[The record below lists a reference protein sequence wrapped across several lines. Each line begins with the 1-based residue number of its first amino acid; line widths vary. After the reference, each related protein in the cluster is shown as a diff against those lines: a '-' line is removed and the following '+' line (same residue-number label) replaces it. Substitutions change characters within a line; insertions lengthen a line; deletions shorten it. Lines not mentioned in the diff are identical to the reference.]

1 MSNKQIVEDH
11 NGYYTPDIGEDED
24 GWKII
29 QFTGQMLKNQLES
42 YPVDL
47 GDYKVFIN
55 GKACMNMRLNIKKK
69 RIELE
74 SIDYKSG
81 K

>member
-1 MSNKQIVEDH
+1 
-11 NGYYTPDIGEDED
+11 
-24 GWKII
+24 
-29 QFTGQMLKNQLES
+29 MLKNQLES
-42 YPVDL
+42 YPIDL
-47 GDYKVFIN
+47 GDYKVFVNGRACIN
-55 GKACMNMRLNIKKK
+55 MKLNLKKK

>member
-1 MSNKQIVEDH
+1 MTNKQIVEDN
-11 NGYYTPDIGEDED
+11 NGYYTPEIDKDDE
-24 GWKII
+24 GWSII

-42 YPVDL
+42 YPIDL
-47 GDYKVFIN
+47 GDYKVFVNGRACIN
-55 GKACMNMRLNIKKK
+55 MKLNIKKK